1 MVVTYYKNKNKMK
14 QTLERIK
21 EYLELGDNIYLLN
34 LVKQLEIDI
43 KIEILQAEINQI
55 NKFIKK

>member
-1 MVVTYYKNKNKMK
+1 MK

-21 EYLELGDNIYLLN
+21 DYLELGDNIYLLN

-43 KIEILQAEINQI
+43 KIEILQAEVNQI
-55 NKFIKK
+55 NKFIKKYEKHNRIFKRI

>member
-1 MVVTYYKNKNKMK
+1 MK

-34 LVKQLEIDI
+34 LVKQLEIEI
-43 KIEILQAEINQI
+43 KREILQAEINQI

>member
-1 MVVTYYKNKNKMK
+1 MK
-14 QTLERIK
+14 KTLDRIK

-43 KIEILQAEINQI
+43 KIEILQAEVNQI